1 MSKAIALGAGSLG
14 ALLAAT
20 VLIGVVGGDSPTGT
34 AAGGV
39 GAGLKS
45 GAVPAQYEALVRAA
59 GQQCAEVSAPIIA
72 AQLKQESGFNPRA
85 VSPVGAQGIAQ
96 FMPGT
101 WPSVGRD
108 ENGDGRADPFDPEDA
123 IPAQAR
129 YDCNLAAQIRGYVQA
144 GRLTGDVTQLML
156 ASYNAGLG
164 SVLRAGGIPQNG
176 ETPAYV
182 TRIIGLA
189 ADYAAV
195 EMSGGVTVGGS
206 SSFGAAVVATAMQYN
221 NKLTYVWGGGNF
233 NGPTGGGFDCS
244 GLVLYAVY
252 QASGGKIRLPHQAN
266 IQRTMGQP
274 VDPSAMVPGDVIA
287 FAYPGAS
294 TYHHIGIYLGNN
306 QMIHAPTF
314 GKPVQTT
321 NLQSSY
327 WTSQTWSVRR
337 FG

>member
-1 MSKAIALGAGSLG
+1 MSKGLVAGAGALG

-20 VLIGVVGGDSPTGT
+20 VLVGAVGQEEAASP
-34 AAGGV
+34 AGGP

-45 GAVPAQYEALVRAA
+45 GAVPAQYEQLVRQA
-59 GQQCAEVSAPIIA
+59 GQQCAEVSSPIIA

-129 YDCNLAAQIRGYVQA
+129 YDCNLAQQIKGYIQD
-144 GRLTGDVTQLML
+144 GRLQGDVTQLML

-182 TRIIGLA
+182 TRIISLA
-189 ADYAAV
+189 ADYAVPAV
-195 EMSGGVTVGGS
+195 GSGAGS
-206 SSFGAAVVATAMQYN
+206 SSFGSAVVSTAMQYN

-252 QASGGKIRLPHQAN
+252 QASGGQIRLPHQAN
-266 IQRTMGQP
+266 VQRTMGEP
-274 VDPSAMVPGDVIA
+274 VDPGAMIPGDVIA
-287 FAYPGAS
+287 FARSGS
-294 TYHHIGIYLGNN
+294 SFYHHIGIYIGNN
-306 QMIHAPTF
+306 QMIHAPTY

-321 NLQSSY
+321 NLTSSY
-327 WTSQTWSVRR
+327 WTSLTWSVRR
-337 FG
+337 YG

>member
-1 MSKAIALGAGSLG
+1 MTRPLTLGAGC
-14 ALLAAT
+14 
-20 VLIGVVGGDSPTGT
+20 
-34 AAGGV
+34 V
-39 GAGLKS
+39 GAFLALTLVVSAVGQDQVSSTSSAPGNPGTGLKT
-45 GAVPAQYEALVRAA
+45 GLVPAEYEALILAA
-59 GQQCAEVSAPIIA
+59 GQECPEASAPILA

-101 WPSVGRD
+101 WPGVGRD
-108 ENGDGRADPFDPEDA
+108 ENGDGRANPFDPADA

-129 YDCNLAAQIRGYVQA
+129 YDCGLAQQIRGYIQD
-144 GRLTGDVTQLML
+144 GRVSGDVTQLML
-156 ASYNAGLG
+156 ASYNAGVG

-182 TRIIGLA
+182 TRIISSA

-195 EMSGGVTVGGS
+195 RAVGGAS

-244 GLVLYAVY
+244 GLVLFAVY
-252 QASGGKIRLPHQAN
+252 QASSGQIKLPHQAN

-274 VDPSAMVPGDVIA
+274 VNRADMVPGDVIA
-287 FAYPGAS
+287 FAYPGS
-294 TYHHIGIYLGNN
+294 SSYHHIGIYLGSN

-321 NLQSSY
+321 NLTLSY
-327 WTSQTWSVRR
+327 WTSQTWQVRR